1 MNPDGA
7 NALALVLFA
16 VFGPANLPQASVPR
30 EPIAQVQELTGTVR
44 RVDYLE
50 RTVQLISGARP
61 VRFTFIGVKD
71 TTRLLGPSGAVR
83 LDGLGVG
90 DTVHAVLE
98 RPNRIPIAARS
109 IELISRRR
117 E

>member
-1 MNPDGA
+1 M
-7 NALALVLFA
+7 LFA
-16 VFGPANLPQASVPR
+16 AFGPAGLPQATVPR
-30 EPIAQVQELTGTVR
+30 EPVAQIQELTGKVR

-61 VRFTFIGVKD
+61 VRLTFIGVKNS
-71 TTRLLGPSGAVR
+71 TRLLGPNGSVR
-83 LDGLGVG
+83 LDRFGVG

-98 RPNRIPIAARS
+98 RPTRVPVTALS
-109 IELISRRR
+109 IELIPRRQ